1 MKRFLATLLAN
12 RLTLPRQ
19 AIYVGVNA
27 LVLGVWLWLYR
38 SVFDY
43 LAIIFTREDFRTNQ
57 ILLIGV
63 IILSR
68 RFAKKKFI
76 FNLMQRRNSFAPLY
90 FLSSVAR
97 SSISS
102 LNVFSISTFITAGGR
117 RRLHQ
122 VNHAIRKHRSHLV
135 LRRTGGLE

>member
-90 FLSSVAR
+90 FLS
-97 SSISS
+97 
-102 LNVFSISTFITAGGR
+102 
-117 RRLHQ
+117 
-122 VNHAIRKHRSHLV
+122 
-135 LRRTGGLE
+135 